1 VKEGI
6 ARMETIK
13 GHAGEF
19 SAGGTACRKK

>member
-1 VKEGI
+1 
-6 ARMETIK
+6 METIK